1 MSLSLLFPL
10 GLLALVSLLVP
21 VLIHLARRQHEVP
34 LDFAALRWLQARVRP
49 RSRVRIDEW
58 LLLALRLLLL
68 AALALLL
75 AQPVLHGGTADVRP
89 VTVVAPGLDA
99 AALRGADNEGD
110 WRWLAPGFPPLQQSP
125 AASTKAFA
133 SLLRELDQT
142 LPAGTPLVVHLPD
155 PLPGLD
161 GERIRLSRT
170 VQWRPH
176 ALPVAAAAAVPEAP
190 RLHVGGDGDPA
201 ALRVLEAL
209 QRAWTDSPLAVA
221 SDAVP
226 ADGQIGV
233 WLSAAPLPAPWQ
245 AWLAGGGSVLQV
257 AADGGVDGSADSSAD
272 FSRQSTTQP
281 TEVGP
286 TVSSS
291 APAAAPWLP
300 VLRDADGALLL
311 EQRSVGRG
319 RLLRFPAALSTDA
332 LPAIAEEDIPRR
344 LRDVLTPLPVPTLGI
359 GADQAPLTGAAAPLP
374 QPRDLAPWVLLAIV
388 LLFALERWLAT
399 SARRRSTP

>member
-10 GLLALVSLLVP
+10 GLFALVSLLVP
-21 VLIHLARRQHEVP
+21 LLIHLARRQHEVP

-75 AQPVLHGGTADVRP
+75 AQPVLQGGTADVRP
-89 VTVVAPGLDA
+89 VHVVAPGLDG
-99 AALRGADNEGD
+99 AALRGADTDGD
-110 WRWLAPGFPPLQQSP
+110 WRWLAPGFPPLQQAP
-125 AASTKAFA
+125 AASTAAFA

-142 LPAGTPLVVHLPD
+142 LPAAAPLVVHLPD

-170 VQWRPH
+170 VQWRPQR
-176 ALPVAAAAAVPEAP
+176 LLVAATGAEPEAP
-190 RLHVGGDGDPA
+190 RLHPGGEGDPA

-209 QRAWTDSPLAVA
+209 QRAWTDAPLAVA
-221 SDAVP
+221 SEAVP
-226 ADGQIGV
+226 ADDRIGV
-233 WLSAAPLPAPWQ
+233 WLSAMPLPPAWQ
-245 AWLAGGGSVLQV
+245 AWVAEGGTVLQV
-257 AADGGVDGSADSSAD
+257 GAD
-272 FSRQSTTQP
+272 
-281 TEVGP
+281 
-286 TVSSS
+286 
-291 APAAAPWLP
+291 AAATGPWLA

-319 RLLRFPAALSTDA
+319 RLLRFPAALSIAT
-332 LPAIAEEDIPRR
+332 LPAIADEDIPRR
-344 LRDVLTPLPVPTLGI
+344 LRDVLAPLPVPALGVA
-359 GADQAPLTGAAAPLP
+359 ADQVPLTGAAAPLP
-374 QPRDLAPWVLLAIV
+374 QPRDLAPWLLLVIV